1 MPLSE
6 HEERILAEIE
16 RKLAEDDPRFVART
30 QARARRGWSRAF
42 RLRLA
47 AVLAVL
53 GVVSVLS
60 LTFSIVFGALGMI
73 LLLAAILLTVQ
84 AVKESEQRARSV
96 VPPDERA

>member
-16 RKLAEDDPRFVART
+16 RKLAEDDPRFVARA
-30 QARARRGWSRAF
+30 QARARRGWSRTF

-60 LTFSIVFGALGMI
+60 LTFSIVFGALGMAM
-73 LLLAAILLTVQ
+73 LLAALVLTVQ
-84 AVKESEQRARSV
+84 TVKQSEQRARSV
-96 VPPDERA
+96 VPPDERS